1 MRAVAIILALSTTL
15 ETILAVPSVGKSLHS
30 YNHAPLEPRGVHPI
44 KQVITNHNDDP
55 SSQSYTLRVKV
66 GTPPQDLTLA
76 LELSQSDTWFTTG
89 CPNED
94 PTCKDLYFKTKQ
106 SKTLSRALGTAKVS
120 YGDPTTIP
128 PSNDTIDLAIHQDV
142 ISIAGV
148 TIPRQRFGLS
158 SPDVGPADAAGLI
171 GLGPN
176 LRLGYRAGKPY
187 NTVLDSLA
195 AKGVIAS
202 RTFTL
207 HTGGSDD
214 DHGVIIWGGANTGGF
229 RGKLVKR
236 PLVKDELGTFGPSIA
251 LTGLVQKSSQGKHSY
266 KIQKSDSVFLLDTGN
281 QYLRLRHSFVDPL
294 LKDLGAV
301 NDGNDAYFVSCSKR
315 QEPGSWN
322 FTFGDVT
329 IKVPYREIITEIKDD
344 SGMCWV
350 GVLVTWK
357 GQLVLGLPF
366 IRSAYLAFDYDN
378 KVVALA
384 QPAKCPEHLV
394 AFGKGRNAIPSDLYG
409 C

>member
-1 MRAVAIILALSTTL
+1 MRAIAIILALSTIFV
-15 ETILAVPSVGKSLHS
+15 TILAVPSVGKSLHS
-30 YNHAPLEPRGVHPI
+30 YNHAPLEPRGVRPI

-55 SSQSYTLRVKV
+55 SSQSYTLWARV

-76 LELSQSDTWFTTG
+76 LDLSQSDTWFTTG

-94 PTCKDLYFKTKQ
+94 PSCKDLYFKTKQ

-128 PSNDTIDLAIHQDV
+128 PSNDTIALAIHQDV
-142 ISIAGV
+142 FSIAGV
-148 TIPRQRFGLS
+148 TIPHQHFGLS

-176 LRLGYRAGKPY
+176 LRFGYRAGKPY

-195 AKGVIAS
+195 AKGAIAS

-207 HTGGSDD
+207 HTGGYDD
-214 DHGVIIWGGANTGGF
+214 DH
-229 RGKLVKR
+229 
-236 PLVKDELGTFGPSIA
+236 DM
-251 LTGLVQKSSQGKHSY
+251 
-266 KIQKSDSVFLLDTGN
+266 
-281 QYLRLRHSFVDPL
+281 
-294 LKDLGAV
+294 GAV
-301 NDGNDAYFVSCSKR
+301 NDGNDAYFVPCSKR
-315 QEPGSWN
+315 REPGSWD

-329 IKVPYREIITEIKDD
+329 IKVPYHEIITEIKDD